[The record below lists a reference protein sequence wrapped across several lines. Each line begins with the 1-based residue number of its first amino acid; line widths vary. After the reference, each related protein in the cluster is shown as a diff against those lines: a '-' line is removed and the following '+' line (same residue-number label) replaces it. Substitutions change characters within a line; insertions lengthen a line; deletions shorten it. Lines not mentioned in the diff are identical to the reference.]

1 MMVMIDTCQANTL
14 YASIYSPNVL
24 ATGSSAL
31 GENSYSHHND
41 MDIGVAVIDSFTHHV
56 LQYLERVGRGSN
68 ATMREFVGPPTLAF
82 CITDRISL
90 GFAQFDI
97 YDPEKIK
104 SHPGIRT
111 DLFPHDLSQTLV
123 TDFFGG
129 VAQVEMPS
137 HSASNDSVP
146 WPAASSQPP
155 VTVDDVSAHQNTSTV
170 ASPTYGQDLRATI
183 RPPTQDWLVVALLVG
198 CLWILQRWTGART
211 GWRKEKGKGKLE

>member
-56 LQYLERVGRGSN
+56 LQYLERVERGSN
-68 ATMREFVGPPTLAF
+68 ATMREFVGPPLLLPFPFLTVYSSASRSSTF
-82 CITDRISL
+82 TT
-90 GFAQFDI
+90 
-97 YDPEKIK
+97 PKK
-104 SHPGIRT
+104 SNPTT

-137 HSASNDSVP
+137 HSVSNDSVP
-146 WPAASSQPP
+146 WPAPSSQPL
-155 VTVDDVSAHQNTSTV
+155 VTVDDVPAHQNTSTI
-170 ASPTYGQDLRATI
+170 ASPIYGQDLRATI
-183 RPPTQDWLVVALLVG
+183 RPPAQDRFVVALLVG
-198 CLWILQRWTGART
+198 CLWMLQRWSAVGAEECE
-211 GWRKEKGKGKLE
+211 GQG